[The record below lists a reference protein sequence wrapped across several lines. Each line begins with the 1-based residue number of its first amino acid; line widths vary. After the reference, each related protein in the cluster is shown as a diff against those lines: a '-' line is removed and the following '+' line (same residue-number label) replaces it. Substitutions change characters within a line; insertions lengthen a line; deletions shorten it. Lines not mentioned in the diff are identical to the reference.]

1 MRSYSDLSPKGK
13 FIRTC
18 IAVPVCWGI
27 LIALWV
33 WLQAHFRL
41 GTRLIIELVIASVLA
56 VPLGIRQLV
65 STYRAYIN
73 DRDGY

>member
-1 MRSYSDLSPKGK
+1 MKNYQDLDSKGK

-18 IAVPVCWGI
+18 IFVPICWAI
-27 LIALWV
+27 IVALWV
-33 WLQAHFRL
+33 FLPMHFKL
-41 GTRLIIELVIASVLA
+41 GTRLIIELVIVSVIA
-56 VPLGIRQLV
+56 VPLGIWQLV